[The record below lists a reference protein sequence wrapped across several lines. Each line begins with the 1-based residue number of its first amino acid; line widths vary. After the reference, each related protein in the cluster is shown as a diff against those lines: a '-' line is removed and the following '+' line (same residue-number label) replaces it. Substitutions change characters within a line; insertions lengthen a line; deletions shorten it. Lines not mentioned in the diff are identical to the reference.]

1 MDLPLSYCGENAEN
15 ATRLMDDL
23 RGIAWIRR
31 GIEISYLEQHGSPGR
46 ETTRYRYL
54 LPF

>member
-1 MDLPLSYCGENAEN
+1 
-15 ATRLMDDL
+15 MDDL

-31 GIEISYLEQHGSPGR
+31 GLEISYLEQHGSPRR